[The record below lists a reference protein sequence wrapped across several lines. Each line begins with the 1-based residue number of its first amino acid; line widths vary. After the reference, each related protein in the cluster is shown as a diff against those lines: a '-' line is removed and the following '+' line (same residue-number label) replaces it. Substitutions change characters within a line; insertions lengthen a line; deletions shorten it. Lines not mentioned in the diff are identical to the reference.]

1 MPSACSLQ
9 TVYISNKTERK
20 KIIERERE
28 RERACRP
35 ENDYRR
41 MPKTHRRQQ
50 WMEIKLV
57 AFRIQ
62 LRIPK
67 ARIPSVTYHGC
78 MIRGLTQLKQTP
90 STTLPLS
97 AMSSSVSQSFTFSAL

>member
-9 TVYISNKTERK
+9 TVYIRNKTERK
-20 KIIERERE
+20 KIIE

-62 LRIPK
+62 PRIPE
-67 ARIPSVTYHGC
+67 ARIPSATYHGC